1 LLLMSTGGYRP
12 AHNRPVCYSRNNG
25 KELLTALAIAMM
37 SAAACADPIAPGAIQ
52 VVDGDTIRV
61 AGETFRLVGF
71 DAPETYR
78 AQCASEQEVG
88 NRATFRLRQLIAGGG
103 LDLEPIECSCQVGT
117 QGTPVCNYGRS
128 CGVLRVR
135 GKDVAQIMIGEG
147 LAHPLVCGPTRCPKR
162 AGWC

>member
-1 LLLMSTGGYRP
+1 LLI
-12 AHNRPVCYSRNNG
+12 V
-25 KELLTALAIAMM
+25 LAIAIM
-37 SAAACADPIAPGAIQ
+37 SAAAGADPVAPAEIQ

-78 AQCASEQEVG
+78 ARCPSERDLG

-103 LDLEPIECSCQVGT
+103 LDLEPVECSCPIGT
-117 QGTPVCNYGRS
+117 QGTLICNYGRS

-135 GKDVAQIMIGEG
+135 GKDVAEIMIGEA
-147 LAHPLVCGPTRCPKR
+147 LAHPLVCGATRCPKR
-162 AGWC
+162 SGWCLSVP